1 MKTLSLKLDEE
12 IFTDME
18 NILEQKDQSRNRY
31 INEAIEYY
39 NRLNRR
45 RILTKQLAIE
55 SRLVAAD
62 SLEVLS
68 EFENLEDED

>member
-1 MKTLSLKLDEE
+1 MKILSLKLDEE

-31 INEAIEYY
+31 INEAVEYY
-39 NRLNRR
+39 NRMNRR
-45 RILTKQLAIE
+45 RILTKQLAVE

>member
-1 MKTLSLKLDEE
+1 MKSLSLKLDEE

-31 INEAIEYY
+31 INEAVQWF
-39 NRLNRR
+39 NQMNRR
-45 RILTKQLAIE
+45 RILTNQLACE
-55 SRLVAAD
+55 SRMVAAD
-62 SLEVLS
+62 SMAVLS

>member
-1 MKTLSLKLDEE
+1 MKILSLKLDEE

-39 NRLNRR
+39 NRMNRR
-45 RILTKQLAIE
+45 RILTKQLAVE